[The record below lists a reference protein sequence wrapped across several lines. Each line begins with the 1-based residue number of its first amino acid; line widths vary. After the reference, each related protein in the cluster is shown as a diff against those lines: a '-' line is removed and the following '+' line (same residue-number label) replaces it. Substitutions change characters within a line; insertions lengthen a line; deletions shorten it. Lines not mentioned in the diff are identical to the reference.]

1 MKQIRNRLA
10 WLMVAIVTVS
20 FSLFLIITPTLSAQS
35 SSSVEVKNYL
45 ARFQYIFQY
54 ILQAYVDEVDPKQ
67 LYEGALNGMF
77 DTLDDPWS
85 YYLSED
91 DMEDLNNNTTVG
103 RYGGVGLYIARP
115 VPVDEKDK
123 GKVMKIPDQWPE
135 LDTTKEDLPFI
146 KVVSPI
152 EDTPAYRKGIHSGD
166 YIIAIGDQS
175 TENMTSDDASGKMK
189 GLPGTDVTVT
199 ILRGKNIIFDVTIT
213 RASIEIP
220 TVKEA
225 MIPGRIGYI
234 RIIQFSPY
242 TEPRVREALKTLN
255 SQGYDS
261 LIIDVRGNGGGLLNA
276 AVNIIDMFLSSG
288 PIVSTKGRIA
298 EENKVFNATSSL
310 EVAADVPIA
319 ILIDGGSASAS
330 EILAGAFKDTGR
342 GYLIG
347 NTSFGKGLVQ
357 TVVPL
362 GREGFKLTIS
372 RYYTPSGVNINGTG
386 IEPNLK
392 IAEPELNDEENASL
406 KKLFE
411 EHLVENFV
419 NGNPKPSEQEQKA
432 FARRLKQEE
441 EITLPFDLLMRLIR
455 GEVFRRMDQP
465 PVYDLDYD
473 PVLKKA
479 VSLLET
485 GAIQPTTGTLAQEQK
500 Q

>member
-261 LIIDVRGNGGGLLNA
+261 LIIDVRGNGGG
-276 AVNIIDMFLSSG
+276 F
-288 PIVSTKGRIA
+288 
-298 EENKVFNATSSL
+298 
-310 EVAADVPIA
+310 
-319 ILIDGGSASAS
+319 
-330 EILAGAFKDTGR
+330 
-342 GYLIG
+342 
-347 NTSFGKGLVQ
+347 
-357 TVVPL
+357 
-362 GREGFKLTIS
+362 
-372 RYYTPSGVNINGTG
+372 
-386 IEPNLK
+386 
-392 IAEPELNDEENASL
+392 
-406 KKLFE
+406 
-411 EHLVENFV
+411 
-419 NGNPKPSEQEQKA
+419 
-432 FARRLKQEE
+432 
-441 EITLPFDLLMRLIR
+441 
-455 GEVFRRMDQP
+455 
-465 PVYDLDYD
+465 
-473 PVLKKA
+473 
-479 VSLLET
+479 
-485 GAIQPTTGTLAQEQK
+485 
-500 Q
+500 